1 MDWTFREKSGFLPTL
16 GKMYKHDMITE
27 LDANLNSTTKSL
39 CLDMG
44 VAGIWSRDGRIV
56 EIMVLNDFSAE
67 NR

>member
-1 MDWTFREKSGFLPTL
+1 
-16 GKMYKHDMITE
+16 MYKHDMITVLE
-27 LDANLNSTTKSL
+27 SNLKSTTKSL
-39 CLDMG
+39 RLDMG